1 MNHHNHNNQETEKID
16 NIKVDDSSI
25 ELGHSHKNKSKHS
38 HNHHLNELE
47 GKRLITTIALNLTI
61 SIVQI
66 IGGLFSNSL
75 SLLSDALHNFSDGL
89 ALWLTYITEKVSA
102 KKINKY
108 KTYGYKRA
116 PIISAF
122 TNAFVL
128 ILVCIYLIYEAYQRF
143 LNPQEV
149 NGGLLTIV
157 ATVGLFANL
166 FSVILLYKIK
176 GNNLNIKS
184 AYLHLVGDTLSSV
197 AVIIGGIL
205 IYYYQIY
212 IIDPILTILIAIYIG
227 KEAYTVLFETIEILM
242 QSTPSHIELD
252 NIKIY
257 SKTID
262 NIISIKTLHIWSLD
276 DKNLVLECKICVSE
290 DLKISESEIIKSK
303 FNKYLLDN
311 YHIHKT
317 NIEFI
322 FINKKDENNQNNE
335 KIDN

>member
-1 MNHHNHNNQETEKID
+1 MNNHNNNKEKNLDLTNID
-16 NIKVDDSSI
+16 NKNTDWQH
-25 ELGHSHKNKSKHS
+25 LHKNKTKHS
-38 HNHHLNELE
+38 HNHSHHLNDME
-47 GKRLITTIALNLTI
+47 GNRLKITIVLNLTI

-108 KTYGYKRA
+108 KTYGYNRA

-128 ILVCIYLIYEAYQRF
+128 ILVCVYLAYEAYQRF
-143 LNPQEV
+143 INPQEV

-157 ATVGLFANL
+157 ASVGLLANL
-166 FSVILLYKIK
+166 ISVVLLYKIK

-184 AYLHLVGDTLSSV
+184 AYLHLIGDTLSSV

-212 IIDPILTILIAIYIG
+212 IIDPILTVMIAIYIA
-227 KEAYTVLFETIEILM
+227 KEAYSVLYETIEILM
-242 QSTPSHIELD
+242 QSTPDHIELED
-252 NIKIY
+252 IRNFAE
-257 SKTID
+257 TIE
-262 NIISIKTLHIWSLD
+262 NVINLKALHIWSLD
-276 DKNLVLECKICVSE
+276 DKILVLECKINISE
-290 DLKISESEIIKSK
+290 DLKISESEIIKQTFK
-303 FNKYLLDN
+303 NYLLDN

-322 FINKKDENNQNNE
+322 FK
-335 KIDN
+335 